1 MARGREAEALEIREV
16 VIRRAGIEDAARL
29 ADFAREIFDATFG
42 PWNNPLDMQ
51 AYMDE
56 AFGEPQQARELVD
69 PEIVT
74 LLAEVDG
81 HLAGYAQVSSRRV
94 PPAPTS
100 DRPVELMRFYVGRR
114 WQGRGVAK
122 SLMEAVDAAADA
134 LGGTALWLRV
144 WGENARATAFYRKC
158 GFTEI
163 GTTPFQLGSDT
174 QTDLVMARTL
184 GAST

>member
-1 MARGREAEALEIREV
+1 MIRRGR
-16 VIRRAGIEDAARL
+16 IEDAAGL

-42 PWNNPLDMQ
+42 PWNDPLDMR

-74 LLAEVDG
+74 LLAEVGDE
-81 HLAGYAQVSSRRV
+81 LAGYAQVSARRL
-94 PPAPTS
+94 PPAPTTEF
-100 DRPVELMRFYVGRR
+100 PVELMRFYVSPR
-114 WQGRGVAK
+114 WQGRGVAQ
-122 SLMEAVDAAADA
+122 SLMEAVDAAAEE
-134 LGGTALWLRV
+134 LGGTTLWLCV

-158 GFTEI
+158 GFVDI

-174 QTDLVMARTL
+174 QTDLVMARAL
-184 GAST
+184 GASG